1 MNDLIALIKEIR
13 QWHNDMLDRVLQ
25 IDVLGPLLII
35 SVAFFLGV
43 GLIKHAGPQDYIKR
57 RGVYMSQYH
66 NAVWDGKAY
75 VVRGALGLNTGGK
88 NDNSR

>member
-1 MNDLIALIKEIR
+1 MNDLIALIKEIH

-25 IDVLGPLLII
+25 IDVLGPLVLI

-43 GLIKHAGPQDYIKR
+43 GLIKHAGPQDYIKQR
-57 RGVYMSQYH
+57 DSYMSQYH

-75 VVRGALGLNTGGK
+75 VVRGTFGLKTQEEK
-88 NDNSR
+88 